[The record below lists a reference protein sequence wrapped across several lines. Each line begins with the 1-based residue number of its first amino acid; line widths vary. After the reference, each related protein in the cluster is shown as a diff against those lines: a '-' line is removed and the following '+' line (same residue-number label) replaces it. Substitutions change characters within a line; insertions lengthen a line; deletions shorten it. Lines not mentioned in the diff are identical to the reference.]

1 MFKLS
6 LLLLLFAASCG
17 RYFHTDLRPTPG
29 QETGMSVEDD
39 GSVTYELDR
48 LVINLKPMTDAELN
62 RLAATNTN
70 LELNPYTF
78 GDWKAPGDEQTPP
91 RFTVFRLKVNNYQY
105 PKVRIDPQLAHI
117 STANNRQ
124 YGALSFGQLY
134 SYYRAYW
141 LGRTGLGRKA
151 FQTRTDVLKRTLYT
165 GAVVFSGNEEQGFIV
180 FPVLDDDVSDIRVHL
195 DGIALRFNF
204 ADEPVETVDLDFS
217 FKRDILRGYTPD
229 SAVRPN

>member
-1 MFKLS
+1 MK
-6 LLLLLFAASCG
+6 
-17 RYFHTDLRPTPG
+17 R
-29 QETGMSVEDD
+29 
-39 GSVTYELDR
+39 
-48 LVINLKPMTDAELN
+48 
-62 RLAATNTN
+62 
-70 LELNPYTF
+70 
-78 GDWKAPGDEQTPP
+78 DEHTPP

-134 SYYRAYW
+134 SYYRSYW
-141 LGRTGLGRKA
+141 LGRTGQGRQD

-180 FPVLDDDVSDIRVHL
+180 FPVLDEDVSDIRVHI
-195 DGIALRFNF
+195 DGVALRFNY

-217 FKRDILRGYTPD
+217 FKRDILRGYTPE
-229 SAVRPN
+229 SAERLN